1 MRIGAPR
8 AGVEMHEHIVV
19 GMASVVALG
28 VFAQWVAWRF
38 RLPAILILLVV
49 GFLVGPIT
57 GLLEPDRL
65 LGDLTL
71 PFVGLSAAIILF
83 EGGLSASW
91 EEIRRVAG
99 PVRRLVSVGLVITW
113 VGVAGAAMAFL
124 GVAWDL
130 AILIGAILVVTGPT
144 VIGPMLR
151 HVRPDGPVAS
161 IAKLEGIMNDPIGA
175 VLAILV
181 YEAILAERPGAA
193 VTAVVGGV
201 VMSLVVGGLFGL
213 GGAGL
218 VVLLLRKRMLPGFLQ
233 NSVTMALVLGV
244 YATAGAVQ
252 QESGL
257 LAVTVMGVALA
268 SQKLVAIKAIVE
280 FNEHMRVVLIS
291 VLFIVLAA
299 RIELSAFTGLPL
311 GVLAFVGAIFLIRVV
326 ATGTSLL
333 RTQLGWRDRLWLAG
347 MAPRGI
353 VAAAVASLF
362 GLRLAEQGVPG
373 AELVMP
379 VIFLVIVATVLVYG
393 LGALPLARLLGL
405 RQDGAQGC
413 LLLGAGPVART
424 LARGLEKASIRTLLV
439 DPDWGNVAAA
449 RQEGLH
455 AEHGLIANERLLD
468 RIDLAG
474 IGHLLAVS
482 QDDQA
487 NLLAAVH
494 FRDVFEDRV
503 YQLQPEEASRL
514 RPRKWEPPRH
524 LSGRTLGDG
533 LSHREVAQMV
543 ADGAEVKVTRLT
555 EEFDWASFRR
565 QYGRDAHP
573 LFVLYEDGTLE
584 PFDPNEERPKSG
596 VRLISL
602 IEDGRPS
609 AELAAE

>member
-1 MRIGAPR
+1 
-8 AGVEMHEHIVV
+8 MHEHIVI

-28 VFAQWVAWRF
+28 VLAQWVAWRF

-49 GFLVGPIT
+49 GFLVGPVA
-57 GLLEPDRL
+57 GVLQPDRL

-71 PFVGLSAAIILF
+71 PFVGLSAAVILF

-91 EEIRRVAG
+91 DEIRRVAG
-99 PVRRLVSVGLVITW
+99 PVRRLVSIGLVITW
-113 VGVAGAAMAFL
+113 VGATGAAMAFL
-124 GVAWDL
+124 GVSWDL

-151 HVRPDGPVAS
+151 HVRPQGPVGS
-161 IAKLEGIMNDPIGA
+161 IAKLEGITNDPIGA
-175 VLAILV
+175 VCAILV
-181 YEAILAERPGAA
+181 YEAILAEQPGHA

-201 VMSLVVGGLFGL
+201 VISLVVGGLFGL

-244 YATAGAVQ
+244 YAAAGAVQ

-268 SQKLVAIKAIVE
+268 SQKLVAIKPIVE

-291 VLFIVLAA
+291 VLFVILAA
-299 RIELSAFTGLPL
+299 RIELSAFTGLPM
-311 GVLAFVGAIFLIRVV
+311 GIFAFLGAIFLIRVI

-333 RTQLGWRDRLWLAG
+333 GTKLGWRERLWLSG

-373 AELVMP
+373 AELLMP

-393 LGALPLARLLGL
+393 LGALPLARALGL
-405 RQDGAQGC
+405 RQEGAQGV
-413 LLLGAGPVART
+413 LILGAGPVART
-424 LARGLEKASIRTLLV
+424 LARGLQKAEIRALLV
-439 DPDWGNVAAA
+439 DPDWAQVAAA
-449 RQEGLH
+449 RQEGLS

-482 QDDQA
+482 RDDQA

-503 YQLQPEEASRL
+503 YQLQPEEATHV
-514 RPRKWEPPRH
+514 RPRKWEAPRH
-524 LSGRTLGDG
+524 LSGRTLGAG
-533 LSHREVAQMV
+533 LSHREVAQMI
-543 ADGAEVKVTRLT
+543 ANGAEVKVTRLT
-555 EEFDWASFRR
+555 DEFDWGSFRR
-565 QYGRDAHP
+565 HYGREAHP

-584 PFDPNEERPKSG
+584 PFDPNEERPKKG

-602 IEDGRPS
+602 IEGGRPS

>member
-1 MRIGAPR
+1 
-8 AGVEMHEHIVV
+8 MHEHIVV

-28 VFAQWVAWRF
+28 VLAQWVAWRF
-38 RLPAILILLVV
+38 RLPSILILLIV
-49 GFLVGPIT
+49 GFLVGPVT
-57 GLLEPDRL
+57 GLLEPDVL

-91 EEIRRVAG
+91 DEIRRVAG
-99 PVRRLVSVGLVITW
+99 PVRRLVSLGLIITW
-113 VGVAGAAMAFL
+113 VGVAAAAMAFL

-130 AILIGAILVVTGPT
+130 GVLIGAILVVTGPT
-144 VIGPMLR
+144 VIGPLLR
-151 HVRPDGPVAS
+151 HVRPEGRVGS
-161 IAKLEGIMNDPIGA
+161 IAKLEGIMNDPLGA

-181 YEAILAERPGAA
+181 YEAILAEQPGAA
-193 VTAVVGGV
+193 ITAVVGGV
-201 VMSLVVGGLFGL
+201 VVSLVVGGLFGL

-244 YATAGAVQ
+244 YAAANAVQ
-252 QESGL
+252 QECGL

-291 VLFIVLAA
+291 ILFVVLAA
-299 RIELSAFTGLPL
+299 RIELTAFTALPL
-311 GVLAFVGAIFLIRVV
+311 GVLAFVGAVFLIRVV
-326 ATGTSLL
+326 ATGTALL
-333 RTQLGWRDRLWLAG
+333 GTDLGWRERLWLSG

-362 GLRLAEQGVPG
+362 GLRLSEQGVPG
-373 AELVMP
+373 AEILMP

-393 LGALPLARLLGL
+393 LGALPLARVLGL
-405 RQDGAQGC
+405 RKDGAQGV
-413 LLLGAGPVART
+413 LFLGAGPVART
-424 LARGLEKASIRTLLV
+424 LARGLEKAQIRTLLV

-449 RQEGLH
+449 RQEGLD

-474 IGHLLAVS
+474 VGHLLAVS

-503 YQLQPEEASRL
+503 YQLQPEEATTRT
-514 RPRKWEPPRH
+514 RGPRKWEPPRH
-524 LSGRTLGDG
+524 LKGRVLGEG
-533 LSHREVAQMV
+533 LSHREVAQLI
-543 ADGAEVKVTRLT
+543 ADGADCKVTRLT
-555 EEFDWASFRR
+555 EEFDWGSFRR
-565 QYGRDAHP
+565 HYGRDAHP

-584 PFDPNEERPKSG
+584 PFDPDEERPSSG
-596 VRLISL
+596 VRVISL
-602 IEDGRPS
+602 VEDAQPT
-609 AELAAE
+609 AEMAAAE